1 VPDTRTNGAIAR
13 ALSQLFGLFV
23 TKSNTVANVPAYVRI
38 GVARQ
43 KEAPR
48 QWCNSPFADAGAAR
62 PAGAL
67 GWQYRL
73 RDGLAP
79 NAGKGQAAKDRSKR
93 TGRAASAEEQGW
105 MRFGLYVVGDEILS
119 GRRSDRHLPQLV
131 AMLGARGLGLS
142 WAHFLPDEPDVLEAA
157 FRRSF
162 ATDDVVFSC
171 GGIGATPDDHT
182 RQAAA
187 AAADTDLLLH
197 PEARDQIAEALAK
210 RGLHDLSTPEGRRIL
225 MMGEFPRGA
234 SVIPNPYN
242 NIPGFSIARH
252 YFVPGFPVMAWPM
265 IEWVLETKY
274 REYFHL
280 VAQVERT
287 VLLYETRESTITP
300 LMQQI
305 EAGHPGVKTFSLPS
319 VGDGSDGRPTR
330 RHIELGVKG
339 PPELVLAAF
348 DDLRAQLRSMG
359 IAAEAPLAGGS
370 GPGQQ

>member
-1 VPDTRTNGAIAR
+1 
-13 ALSQLFGLFV
+13 
-23 TKSNTVANVPAYVRI
+23 
-38 GVARQ
+38 
-43 KEAPR
+43 
-48 QWCNSPFADAGAAR
+48 
-62 PAGAL
+62 
-67 GWQYRL
+67 
-73 RDGLAP
+73 
-79 NAGKGQAAKDRSKR
+79 
-93 TGRAASAEEQGW
+93 

-119 GRRSDRHLPQLV
+119 GRRRDRHLPQLI
-131 AMLGARGLGLS
+131 AMLNERGLCLS
-142 WAHFLPDEPDVLEAA
+142 WAQFLPDESLVLEAA

-197 PEARDQIAEALAK
+197 PDARTQIADAVAK

-242 NIPGFSIARH
+242 NIPGFALGRH

-265 IEWVLETKY
+265 IEWVLESNY
-274 REYFHL
+274 REQFHR
-280 VAQVERT
+280 VVQVERT

-305 EAGHPGVKTFSLPS
+305 ESAHPGVKTFSLPS
-319 VGDGSDGRPTR
+319 VGDGDDGRPAR

-339 PPELVLAAF
+339 PPSLVPAAF
-348 DDLRAQLRSMG
+348 DDLQAQLQAMG
-359 IAAEAPLAGGS
+359 IAAEVAPAAVAGS
-370 GPGQQ
+370 SQQ

>member
-1 VPDTRTNGAIAR
+1 
-13 ALSQLFGLFV
+13 
-23 TKSNTVANVPAYVRI
+23 
-38 GVARQ
+38 
-43 KEAPR
+43 
-48 QWCNSPFADAGAAR
+48 
-62 PAGAL
+62 
-67 GWQYRL
+67 
-73 RDGLAP
+73 
-79 NAGKGQAAKDRSKR
+79 
-93 TGRAASAEEQGW
+93 
-105 MRFGLYVVGDEILS
+105 
-119 GRRSDRHLPQLV
+119 
-131 AMLGARGLGLS
+131 
-142 WAHFLPDEPDVLEAA
+142 
-157 FRRSF
+157 
-162 ATDDVVFSC
+162 
-171 GGIGATPDDHT
+171 
-182 RQAAA
+182 
-187 AAADTDLLLH
+187 
-197 PEARDQIAEALAK
+197 
-210 RGLHDLSTPEGRRIL
+210 LSTPEGRRIL